1 MRSIV
6 KALYL
11 PEESPPEKRAIS
23 VKLIARTGEYVIMV
37 QVYVNALM
45 TTLVAIA
52 LWLDQISTTVMIGI
66 EIEDRYGIR
75 YVVLVGLCTS
85 LQSLP
90 HYLDSGGG
98 SSGSGSGSATC
109 TSW

>member
-1 MRSIV
+1 
-6 KALYL
+6 
-11 PEESPPEKRAIS
+11 
-23 VKLIARTGEYVIMV
+23 
-37 QVYVNALM
+37 
-45 TTLVAIA
+45 
-52 LWLDQISTTVMIGI
+52 MIGI

-109 TSW
+109 TS